1 MVRIIKEHQHIAQT
15 PQGNYHFWIIYSLY
29 LRVGQT
35 RVEIMHLN
43 NGIGSSTTI
52 LTGVNVIDI
61 VPSE

>member
-1 MVRIIKEHQHIAQT
+1 
-15 PQGNYHFWIIYSLY
+15 
-29 LRVGQT
+29 
-35 RVEIMHLN
+35 VEIMHLN